1 FLPSA
6 LQSVSNSIN
15 SDGTCRAATGQATT
29 VDPHLAALAD
39 NGGLVK
45 TMALPATSPAVNT
58 GSNALC
64 PATDA
69 RGAVRADGAC
79 DIGAFERSQAFA
91 AESVTGAGAV
101 TFGTPDGTFVDFH
114 AVDPSSPPQ
123 AGRPPGVTFP
133 FGLFEWT
140 LVDLSVGA
148 TVGVSISFPSPVPLP
163 PQYWKVDASGAWT
176 NICLLLP
183 CVVDPS

>member
-1 FLPSA
+1 MTAPEFN
-6 LQSVSNSIN
+6 LQGI
-15 SDGTCRAATGQATT
+15 QATT

-148 TVGVSISFPSPVPLP
+148 TVGATIGFFGITPRTRGGGVGNCGI
-163 PQYWKVDASGAWT
+163 GAGR
-176 NICLLLP
+176 C
-183 CVVDPS
+183 C